1 MKKINKILVVVI
13 ISIFVLAFMPS
24 NNCLAMTEFEEE
36 VRTIKIADSVKPST
50 VTGGGGGSKITDAAG
65 AIDGLKVTGSSSADV
80 GGLQTVIGKLLN
92 FLQIASGLV
101 AVLMIA
107 IVGFGYIVAQTSDMK
122 AEFKNKGLP
131 IIIGIVLVFGATSIA
146 KFFIGVAA

>member
-1 MKKINKILVVVI
+1 MKTISKIIAILLISVSTLI
-13 ISIFVLAFMPS
+13 IMPTNLTFATGEDAS
-24 NNCLAMTEFEEE
+24 NAISGLNATG
-36 VRTIKIADSVKPST
+36 SVD
-50 VTGGGGGSKITDAAG
+50 VTGVQG
-65 AIDGLKVTGSSSADV
+65 
-80 GGLQTVIGKLLN
+80 VIGKLLN

-131 IIIGIVLVFGATSIA
+131 IIIGIVLVFGAASIA
-146 KFFIGVAA
+146 KFFIGVAS